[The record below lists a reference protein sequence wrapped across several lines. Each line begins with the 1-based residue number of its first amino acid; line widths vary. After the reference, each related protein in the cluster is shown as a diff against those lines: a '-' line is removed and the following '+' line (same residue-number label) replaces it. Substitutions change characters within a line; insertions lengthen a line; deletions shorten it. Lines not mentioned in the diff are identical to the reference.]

1 MLKAKI
7 NEYLPR
13 SESLANFLDVD
24 EPLTDL
30 EILRLTTEVILQD
43 AGNQEQTIL
52 ESIENPE
59 ALE

>member
-1 MLKAKI
+1 MLRSKI